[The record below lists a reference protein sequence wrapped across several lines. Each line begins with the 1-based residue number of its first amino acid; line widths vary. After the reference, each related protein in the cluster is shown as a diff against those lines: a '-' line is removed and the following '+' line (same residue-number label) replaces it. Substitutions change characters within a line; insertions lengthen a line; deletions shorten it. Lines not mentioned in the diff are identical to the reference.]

1 MNDRELYR
9 DLDRNRLGLLED
21 WVGNNI
27 ALACPVCLKVFIV
40 SGLIHHKGREC
51 PNCGKSKAVVS
62 QDGKSAS
69 MECSADLPSWRSDE
83 NSSS

>member
-1 MNDRELYR
+1 MKDWKLHR
-9 DLDRNRLGLLED
+9 DLDRNHLGILED

-40 SGLIHHKGREC
+40 SGLIHQKGREC
-51 PNCGKSKAVVS
+51 PKCGSSRAFVS

-69 MECSADLPSWRSDE
+69 MECVADLPSWKSEE
-83 NSSS
+83 NSFS